1 MLRTGIFR
9 SPTGARIWSFWK
21 NVRDQEFIDWFEKNI
36 VDSASM
42 AEFIKKYQEE
52 NPEEQENSDG
62 ETNSFIRTD

>member
-1 MLRTGIFR
+1 M
-9 SPTGARIWSFWK
+9 
-21 NVRDQEFIDWFEKNI
+21 RDQEFIDWFENNI